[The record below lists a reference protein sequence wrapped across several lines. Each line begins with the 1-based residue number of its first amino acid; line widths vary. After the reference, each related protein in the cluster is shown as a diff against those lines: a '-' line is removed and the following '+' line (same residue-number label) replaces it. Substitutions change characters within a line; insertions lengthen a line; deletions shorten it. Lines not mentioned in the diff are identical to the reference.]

1 MELPK
6 KLQSKLT
13 SVPENVSV
21 ANSLDP
27 DEQAIRDF
35 KMKYQKSLEAIQSL
49 QEILELKKE
58 MGSIKHTYDPV
69 SLRLIPSNLPSE
81 QIFIS

>member
-6 KLQSKLT
+6 KLQTKLT
-13 SVPENVSV
+13 SVPENGSGSNSV
-21 ANSLDP
+21 DP
-27 DEQAIRDF
+27 DEQAIKDF
-35 KMKYQKSLEAIQSL
+35 KNKYQKSLEAIQSL

-69 SLRLIPSNLPSE
+69 SIPSLHPFFR
-81 QIFIS
+81 IRADFYF